1 MSRTDHSGR
10 EESARHKALSLLEHK
25 DRTERELRER
35 LLRAGY
41 GEEETED
48 AVAYAASY
56 GYINDERYA
65 SNYIFGHMHGR
76 SRGRILTE
84 LQQKGISREMAM
96 AAWEETV
103 GDEDTNEQ
111 QLLLDAILRKYPSG
125 SELDHK
131 KMRSLYGYLLRRGF
145 SYEDIRSAISSLEIK
160 ILDINREKS

>member
-1 MSRTDHSGR
+1 MNRMHHSGR

-65 SNYIFGHMHGR
+65 SNYIFGHMHGK
-76 SRGRILTE
+76 SRGKILTE
-84 LQQKGISREMAM
+84 LQQKGIPREMAA

-103 GDEDTNEQ
+103 GDEDTSER
-111 QLLLDAILRKYPSG
+111 QLLLETILRKCPAG
-125 SELDHK
+125 SELDRK

-145 SYEDIRSAISSLEIK
+145 SYEDISSAISSLGIK
-160 ILDINREKS
+160 ILDINTEKR